1 MPRPR
6 KTTALRPPAADRKSV
21 PTPDKRLARRERR
34 REASRDEIL
43 AAARRV
49 LLREGIANTTLAAVA
64 DEAGLSKASLY
75 YYFSSKDALLFE
87 LIFGLME
94 HHAAAI
100 KTLAADATTGNA
112 ALGAILRGT
121 FSTFANRLDDFRL
134 AFLHGQ
140 VAGKDA
146 VHFDPAQFDRVRPLN
161 DLIFGDAARK
171 LADDVRKHPSRA
183 RVDPRLMAF
192 LAYTSA
198 LGVLTMK
205 GMVESLNDPL
215 LYSDEQLIEGLARI
229 FSAAAAP
236 R

>member
-6 KTTALRPPAADRKSV
+6 KTTAPRSPVAGRKSA
-21 PTPDKRLARRERR
+21 PARDNRLARRERR

-49 LLREGIANTTLAAVA
+49 LLKHGIANTTLAAIA
-64 DEAGLSKASLY
+64 EEAGLSKASLY
-75 YYFSSKDALLFE
+75 YYFASKDALLFE

-94 HHAAAI
+94 AHAARI
-100 KTLAADATTGNA
+100 KTLAADATTGSASLN
-112 ALGAILRGT
+112 AILRGT
-121 FSTFANRLDDFRL
+121 FSVFANRLDDFRL

-140 VAGKDA
+140 VAGKET
-146 VHFDPAQFDRVRPLN
+146 VHFDATQFARIRPLN
-161 DLIFGDAARK
+161 DLMFGDASRT
-171 LADDVRKHPSRA
+171 LADDFRKRPSRA
-183 RVDPRLMAF
+183 RVEPRLMAF

-205 GMVESLNDPL
+205 GMVESVEDPL
-215 LYSDEQLIEGLARI
+215 LYTDEQLIEGLAKI

-236 R
+236 